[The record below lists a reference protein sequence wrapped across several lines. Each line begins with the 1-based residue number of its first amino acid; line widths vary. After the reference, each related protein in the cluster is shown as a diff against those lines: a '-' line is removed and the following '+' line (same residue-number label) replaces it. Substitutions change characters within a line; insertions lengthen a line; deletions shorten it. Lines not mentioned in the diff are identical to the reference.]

1 MYTYL
6 CFTRSMRCGVNMVTC
21 SNSKCGVNIFLAS
34 KGEAFIE
41 CIGFGKF
48 AFSIFQFLKRK
59 KKHRRIKKSFRK
71 FGAIIK
77 INISS
82 MKISAF

>member
-1 MYTYL
+1 
-6 CFTRSMRCGVNMVTC
+6 MVTC

-59 KKHRRIKKSFRK
+59 K
-71 FGAIIK
+71 
-77 INISS
+77 NIEE
-82 MKISAF
+82 